1 MVTREVHLV
10 LLKKD
15 WLGHE
20 VGGVV
25 RTLTFG
31 LTGLDDSHL
40 RDRTVVVYE
49 LAWHWDFGV
58 GVCHL

>member
-1 MVTREVHLV
+1 MFR
-10 LLKKD
+10 D
-15 WLGHE
+15 E
-20 VGGVV
+20 VGAVV

-40 RDRTVVVYE
+40 RDRTMVVYE
-49 LAWHWDFGV
+49 LAWHWDIGV